1 MKKHAL
7 TFPEIGLVA
16 GTRLALGVGVGLLL
30 SGRLAPDVRRA
41 VGWGLLAVGVL
52 SSPPLLARVLSRGA
66 AEPAPKPATP
76 PMVGV

>member
-16 GTRLALGVGVGLLL
+16 GTRVALGVGLGLLL
-30 SGRLAPDVRRA
+30 SSRLAPDVRRSL
-41 VGWGLLAVGVL
+41 GWGLLAVGVL
-52 SSPPLLARVLSRGA
+52 SSPPLLAHVLSRGPS
-66 AEPAPKPATP
+66 EPAAP